1 MIQKKKMKKKHS
13 LQIHSERIGPGFA
26 RSWSNCQLVGA
37 IATVRYTS
45 TSEKKSEASTSD
57 LACLCLG

>member
-45 TSEKKSEASTSD
+45 TSEKKS
-57 LACLCLG
+57 